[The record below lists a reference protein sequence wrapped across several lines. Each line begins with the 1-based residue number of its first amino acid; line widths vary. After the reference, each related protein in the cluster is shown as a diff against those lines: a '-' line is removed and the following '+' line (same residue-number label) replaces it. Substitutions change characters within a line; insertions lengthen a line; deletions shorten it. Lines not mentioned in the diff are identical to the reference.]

1 MRSVDDVHRELTTAF
16 KQRNFATALAL
27 CREGLALS
35 AEPGMPGWFTFRF
48 TLATML
54 LRPPDPL
61 KPRDVEE
68 AISLLTELESNQPSS
83 ATENE
88 HRKTLLLLGR
98 AFQQRTDGDPRANLL
113 RAILAFTECLRHQSQ
128 ASDDDLW
135 AKIHLGFLYSEL
147 GATVGRADYAEAI
160 HCFNES
166 VRWFKESLAV
176 VSKSEYPE
184 EWEEVQQCSQK
195 LGGGEN
201 CLERRGEWVAKPK

>member
-1 MRSVDDVHRELTTAF
+1 MRSVDDAHRELATAF

-88 HRKTLLLLGR
+88 HRKMLLLLGR

-113 RAILAFTECLRHQSQ
+113 RAIR
-128 ASDDDLW
+128 ASLLNACVISHRRPMTTCGRRYTSVSCIRSW
-135 AKIHLGFLYSEL
+135 A
-147 GATVGRADYAEAI
+147 RP
-160 HCFNES
+160 
-166 VRWFKESLAV
+166 LAV
-176 VSKSEYPE
+176 PTTLRPFTASTNPFAGSI
-184 EWEEVQQCSQK
+184 SH
-195 LGGGEN
+195 
-201 CLERRGEWVAKPK
+201 